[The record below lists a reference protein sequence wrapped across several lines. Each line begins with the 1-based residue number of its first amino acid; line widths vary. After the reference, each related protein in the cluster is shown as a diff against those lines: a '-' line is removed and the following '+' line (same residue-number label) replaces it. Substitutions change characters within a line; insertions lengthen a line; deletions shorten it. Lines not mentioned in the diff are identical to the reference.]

1 MIDEALKQ
9 WATARQIEYIDAIDE
24 CGSVRGAAKKMGL
37 NKNTLSD
44 ALASLKRR
52 AATKGYSPEHDYTK
66 PCPDPF
72 VVKGVSTYYN
82 KDGEVSGQWVKSS
95 LDQQRLLDM
104 LKVAVAAMNEDIKP
118 VLPVAAPGLELN
130 ANLCNLI
137 TLTDTHIG
145 QLSWPD
151 ETGNDW
157 NLKIAEETLIGAFKH
172 LIHTSPPAKT
182 CIINELGDFLHFD
195 SLDAV
200 TPMNKNLLDSDGR
213 FPKLVATAIRV
224 LRSIIAEAL
233 ATHEIVRVVI
243 CEGNHDVSASV
254 WLRQMMMVL
263 YENEPRVVVNKSEMA
278 YQAIKFGTTL
288 LGFHHGHLAKKERLP
303 AIFAANHRKMW
314 GETTKC
320 FIHVGHMHHVDQ
332 KEYDG
337 ATVIQHSTI
346 SGRDSYAARHGYSS
360 DRCMTAFCYHVEYGE
375 VSRSSVYPEM
385 LA

>member
-1 MIDEALKQ
+1 MLGLK
-9 WATARQIEYIDAIDE
+9 
-24 CGSVRGAAKKMGL
+24 K
-37 NKNTLSD
+37 
-44 ALASLKRR
+44 R
-52 AATKGYSPEHDYTK
+52 AATKGYAPESDYTK
-66 PCPDPF
+66 PVPDPYI
-72 VVKGVSTYYN
+72 VRGISTYYN
-82 KDGEVSGQWVKSS
+82 KDGAVGGQWVKSA
-95 LDQQRLLDM
+95 LDQQQLLDL
-104 LKVAVAAMNEDIKP
+104 LKSAVEAMNEEIN
-118 VLPVAAPGLELN
+118 PVAPIAAPDKELN
-130 ANLCNLI
+130 KKLCTLI

-157 NLKIAEETLIGAFKH
+157 NLKIAEDTLIGAFKH

-243 CEGNHDVSASV
+243 CEGNHDISASV

-263 YENEPRVVVNKSEMA
+263 YENEPRVIINESEMA

-288 LGFHHGHLAKKERLP
+288 LGFHHGHLSRKERLP
-303 AIFAANHRKMW
+303 AIFASSYRQLW

-320 FIHVGHMHHVDQ
+320 YIHVGHMHHVDQ

-337 ATVIQHSTI
+337 ATVIQHATI
-346 SGRDSYAARHGYSS
+346 AGRDSYAARHGYNS
-360 DRCMTAFCYHVEYGE
+360 DRCMTAFCYHVDHGE
-375 VSRSSVYPEM
+375 VSRSSVYPSM
-385 LA
+385 LT